1 MLFDN
6 GQIAAWGHNWYGV
19 DPRSSLSG
27 AAPLFQAYSPPSDWR
42 FRQIACGG
50 HFVAALRDNGEIVC
64 WGMFGYRAP
73 HEGPLVWGPGYR
85 GTMPQSDPAA
95 IPSWY
100 APYSP
105 PYVRIAAG
113 HVALMGLKA
122 DGTLHIWG
130 TNDGECRS
138 KQPRDGG
145 NPNQPDPVKMA
156 DVIGGY
162 SQWVIGRREDDGG
175 LVTWGFW
182 GTSQPTGG
190 PIGSLPEHFTLVRG
204 NSNQQQALSR
214 CYDANCDKS
223 TNPPV
228 LSVNDFICFGN
239 AFSTAQS
246 LPYQEQI
253 ASYANCDGSTSAPVL
268 TVNDYQCFNL
278 AFVAPCP

>member
-1 MLFDN
+1 MCPRRYGHLCRPAESNALLRASAGYDHALALAKNSLSGPAGRFGLIGWGRNDLGQSTVPNLTAGPWFIEPTAQVADLQAGEYINLVLFDN

-64 WGMFGYRAP
+64 WGMFDYRAP

-113 HVALMGLKA
+113 HVALMGL
-122 DGTLHIWG
+122 
-130 TNDGECRS
+130 
-138 KQPRDGG
+138 
-145 NPNQPDPVKMA
+145 
-156 DVIGGY
+156 
-162 SQWVIGRREDDGG
+162 
-175 LVTWGFW
+175 
-182 GTSQPTGG
+182 
-190 PIGSLPEHFTLVRG
+190 
-204 NSNQQQALSR
+204 
-214 CYDANCDKS
+214 
-223 TNPPV
+223 
-228 LSVNDFICFGN
+228 
-239 AFSTAQS
+239 
-246 LPYQEQI
+246 
-253 ASYANCDGSTSAPVL
+253 
-268 TVNDYQCFNL
+268 
-278 AFVAPCP
+278 